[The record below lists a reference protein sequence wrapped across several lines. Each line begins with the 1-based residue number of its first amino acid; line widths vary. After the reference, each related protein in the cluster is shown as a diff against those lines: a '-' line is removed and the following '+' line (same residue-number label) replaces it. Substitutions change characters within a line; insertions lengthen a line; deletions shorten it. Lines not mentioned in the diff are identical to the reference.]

1 MERKLGEKLRLTSHK
16 HPFLKTVNECVYD
29 IPLISSLKQLLS
41 DEFIFDE
48 VCDIFDVL
56 FLNNWL
62 RFSKDIQEM
71 MVYLVIIVMV
81 KVLLCILSFHVNH
94 MHYN

>member
-16 HPFLKTVNECVYD
+16 HLFLKTVNECVYD

-41 DEFIFDE
+41 DEFILDE

-56 FLNNWL
+56 F
-62 RFSKDIQEM
+62 
-71 MVYLVIIVMV
+71 
-81 KVLLCILSFHVNH
+81 
-94 MHYN
+94 